1 MFTKTHK
8 CVIILADN
16 TKVCYRYLLPVTVV
30 HNGKIGVIME
40 SVKKTYKVYPGLVL
54 DKISPEC
61 ILDRLSIGDVV
72 QKVLNDFDEEGC
84 DLPFALSF
92 VNLDF
97 CGFNYFVYHLY
108 NSLSH
113 FVIIS
118 FGIFYQLILDT
129 VQVYDVKEGE

>member
-40 SVKKTYKVYPGLVL
+40 SVKKTYTVYPGFVC
-54 DKISPEC
+54 DKLLHEC
-61 ILDRLSIGDVV
+61 ILDSYSIGDVIL
-72 QKVLNDFDEEGC
+72 KVLSDFVDV
-84 DLPFALSF
+84 DRDTLF
-92 VNLDF
+92 VHLDF

-129 VQVYDVKEGE
+129 VQVSDVDVKDGD